1 MKRRSSLSAPPSG
14 RLALF
19 AGVMVLG
26 LATVCPALAQDAT
39 LPDPAQIEA
48 RQDETRAAYERIAAE
63 MAASQDRTAGLA
75 AEVEALNRDA
85 TAITAALI
93 ESARTEKA
101 LADDIEAIA
110 GRIGDLDIQKESV
123 RRSLKG
129 RRGILAEV
137 LAALQ
142 RMGLHPPPAI
152 LVKPEDALGSVR
164 SAILLGAVVPE
175 LRAQTAILVADLEEL
190 QRVTKAILSERER
203 LEDAVRNQVAERQ
216 RLDALLAEKARLRDE
231 TEARM
236 AAEQARAEELAER
249 ATSLQDLIASLD
261 AQIASARDA
270 REAAARAEAKERDR
284 AEKLDRLRTQ
294 DRPVPEQNRLVSGL
308 PFDAM
313 KKRLL
318 LPVSGRLQ
326 HRFGQR
332 SPDGLH
338 YTGDT
343 IQTQSGSIVTS
354 LADGAVLFAG
364 AFRSYGQLL
373 ILDAGDGYHVVMAGM
388 DRLNVVQGQKVAAGE
403 PVGAMGER
411 RVAAVAAAG
420 DEMAQPELYVEIRKD
435 RKPVDPAQWW
445 SDKVAGRTRND
456 S

>member
-1 MKRRSSLSAPPSG
+1 MTL
-14 RLALF
+14 LAGVLAF
-19 AGVMVLG
+19 AG
-26 LATVCPALAQDAT
+26 ASALPVRAQDKP
-39 LPDPAQIEA
+39 LPDPAEIEA
-48 RQDETRAAYERIAAE
+48 RQNETRAAYERIAAE
-63 MAASQDRTAGLA
+63 IAASQDRRAGLA
-75 AEVEALNRDA
+75 AEMDALGRDA
-85 TAITAALI
+85 EAITAALI
-93 ESARTEKA
+93 ESARTEKK
-101 LADDIEAIA
+101 LADDIDAIA
-110 GRIGDLDIQKESV
+110 GRIRDLDIQQDGV

-142 RMGLHPPPAI
+142 RMGLNPPPAI
-152 LVKPEDALGSVR
+152 LVRPEDALGSVR

-190 QRVTKAILSERER
+190 QRVTVAIH
-203 LEDAVRNQVAERQ
+203 AERQ
-216 RLDALLAEKARLRDE
+216 RLEEAVRDQVAERERLDALLQEKARLRDE
-231 TEARM
+231 TGERM
-236 AAEQARAEELAER
+236 AAEKARAEELAAR
-249 ATSLQDLIASLD
+249 ATSLQDLIATLD
-261 AQIASARDA
+261 TRIASARQA
-270 REAAARAEAKERDR
+270 REEAERAAAEERAR
-284 AEKLDRLRTQ
+284 AEKLDRLRTR
-294 DRPVPEQNRLVSGL
+294 DRPVPEENRLVTGL

-313 KKRLL
+313 KRRLF

-326 HRFGQR
+326 HRFGQL

-388 DRLNVVQGQKVAAGE
+388 ERLNVVQGQKVAAGE

-420 DEMAQPELYVEIRKD
+420 DEMGQPELYVEIRKD